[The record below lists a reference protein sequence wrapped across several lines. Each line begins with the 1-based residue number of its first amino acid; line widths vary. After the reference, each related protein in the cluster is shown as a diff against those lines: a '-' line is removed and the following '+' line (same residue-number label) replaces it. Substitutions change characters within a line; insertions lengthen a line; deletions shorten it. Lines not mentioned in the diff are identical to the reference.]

1 MHINIFS
8 TPITSYVSTPIPSE
22 LLEELSTKLK
32 FRIHGYEYT
41 QLGRS
46 GQWDGYK
53 RLFKRRDRSFPTGCI
68 RRVLNIFKG
77 AGHTFDVE
85 YSVNDL
91 PVGELKVADIKPFPF
106 QFECAQKAID
116 GRYGII
122 HAPVRAGK
130 TAIIG
135 LMLSRISQHPTWIIT
150 YGKDLVVQTQ
160 REMERFL
167 QKKVGLFSESV
178 FEDGDV
184 IVSSYQALSRLYDSV
199 SKSSVIKHRN
209 VEIKASIENAKVLIL
224 DECQYA
230 LAPKTSV
237 LLSKF
242 DKVSFRIGLSG
253 TPKPTNKSRLEV
265 EAVIGPIL
273 VKIPIKQLIEL
284 KRIAKPVALI
294 YDLPATWFTYHLDEF
309 AEWYEANIVRN
320 VCRNKLISKLVDKLN
335 AQNKTCFVM
344 VRKRYHGELLQEL
357 IPRSVYVHGDI
368 ASNIRKELYSRLH
381 KKEIS
386 CIISTVGKV
395 GLDIPNLNAVINAEG
410 LAAETITLQKMRSL
424 TASSDK
430 DYGIIIDF
438 MDHGVYL
445 RDHSELRLAMYKKID
460 GFIIKE
466 FKVPPTLFGE
476 TDGQDGQ

>member
-1 MHINIFS
+1 MRIQIYS
-8 TPITSYVSTPIPSE
+8 TPITSYISSTIPTD
-22 LLEELSTKLK
+22 LLEELSDKLK
-32 FRIHGYEYT
+32 YRVHGYEFT
-41 QLGRS
+41 KLGS
-46 GQWDGYK
+46 TGQWDGYK
-53 RLFKRRDRSFPTGCI
+53 KIFKRRDRSFPTGCLN
-68 RRVLNIFKG
+68 RVLNIFKKF
-77 AGHTFDVE
+77 GHTYEVE

-91 PVGELKVADIKPFPF
+91 PTGELSVHDITPFPF
-106 QFECAQKAID
+106 QFDCAKRAIE

-135 LMLSRISQHPTWIIT
+135 LMLARVSQYPAWIIT
-150 YGKDLVVQTQ
+150 YGKDLVLQTK

-167 QKKVGLFSESV
+167 QRKVGIFSEGV
-178 FEDGDV
+178 FENGDV
-184 IVSSYQALSRLYDSV
+184 IVSSYQALARLYDSSAKGSRI
-199 SKSSVIKHRN
+199 SKRN
-209 VEIKASIENAKVLIL
+209 DEIIESIANAKVLIL
-224 DECQYA
+224 DECHYA

-242 DKVSFRIGLSG
+242 DRVSFRIGLSG
-253 TPKPTNKSRLEV
+253 TPKPTNKSKLEL
-265 EAVIGPIL
+265 ESIIGPIL

-294 YDLPATWFTYHLDEF
+294 YSLPANWFTYHLGEF

-320 VCRNKLISKLVDKLN
+320 VCRNKLIAKLVSKLN
-335 AQNKTCFVM
+335 SQSKTCFVM

-368 ASNIRKELYSRLH
+368 AADIRKELYSRLQN
-381 KKEIS
+381 KEIS

-410 LAAETITLQKMRSL
+410 LEAETITIQKMRSL

-445 RDHSELRLAMYKKID
+445 KDHSETRLGMYRKID

-466 FKVPPTLFGE
+466 FTVSPKLFDE
-476 TDGQDGQ
+476 AHDG